1 MEIMVGATVDV
12 ETLYAALDQKRKLE
26 GLTWRGLARLTGTSP
41 STFTRMAQGHRPD
54 VDTFMTLCSW
64 LGVPAEEFKRG
75 RYPDDSQDNTLAM
88 ITAHLRASRELS
100 PQGAKAM
107 EEIVRAAYEQLREQ
121 IKAE

>member
-1 MEIMVGATVDV
+1 MTTTVGATLDV
-12 ETLYAALDQKRKLE
+12 EALYASLDQKRKQE

-54 VDTFMTLCSW
+54 VDTFMTLCTW

-75 RYPDDSQDNTLAM
+75 GYAEERQDNTVAI

-100 PQGAKAM
+100 PKGAKAM
-107 EEIVRAAYEQLREQ
+107 EEIVRAAYEQLRE
-121 IKAE
+121 ED